1 MKKIIFLLV
10 LFFILSF
17 NAIGSEI
24 SIVDIN
30 FLLKNSEKGKKIQ
43 KEIDKLNSNQ
53 KKIFEKKQMELK
65 EKEKK
70 ITSKKNVISEEEFK
84 KEIEIFKS
92 DLNKFNNERRVSIQ
106 EINKKK
112 SNMIANLIRE
122 INEILINYSK
132 EKNISTIIDKKNV
145 IITRAEN
152 DITKEILSIL
162 NK

>member
-1 MKKIIFLLV
+1 MKKIVFFLVFFFLLP
-10 LFFILSF
+10 F
-17 NAIGSEI
+17 NLISSEI

-30 FLLKNSEKGKKIQ
+30 FLIKNSEKGKKIQ

-53 KKIFEKKQMELK
+53 KKIFEKKQNELK
-65 EKEKK
+65 EKEQK
-70 ITSKKNVISEEEFK
+70 ITQKKNVISEEEFK
-84 KEIEIFKS
+84 KEIEIFRS
-92 DLNKFNNERRVSIQ
+92 DLNKFNDERRLSIQ
-106 EINKKK
+106 EMNKKK
-112 SNMIANLIRE
+112 SNIIGNLIKE

-132 EKNISTIIDKKNV
+132 EKNISTVIDKKNV

>member
-1 MKKIIFLLV
+1 MKKIVFFLVFFFLLP
-10 LFFILSF
+10 F
-17 NAIGSEI
+17 NLISSEI

-30 FLLKNSEKGKKIQ
+30 FLIKNSEKGKKIQ

-53 KKIFEKKQMELK
+53 KKIFEKKQNELK

>member
-1 MKKIIFLLV
+1 MKKIVFFLVFFFLLP
-10 LFFILSF
+10 F
-17 NAIGSEI
+17 NLISSEI

-30 FLLKNSEKGKKIQ
+30 FLIKNSEKGKKIQ

-53 KKIFEKKQMELK
+53 KKIFEKKQNELK
-65 EKEKK
+65 EKEQK
-70 ITSKKNVISEEEFK
+70 ISSKKNVISEEEFK
-84 KEIEIFKS
+84 KEIEILRS
-92 DLNKFNNERRVSIQ
+92 DLNKFNDERRLSIQ
-106 EINKKK
+106 EMNKKK
-112 SNMIANLIRE
+112 TNMIAKLIKE

>member
-70 ITSKKNVISEEEFK
+70 ITSKKNVISEEELK

-92 DLNKFNNERRVSIQ
+92 DLNKFNDERRLSIQ
-106 EINKKK
+106 EMNKKK
-112 SNMIANLIRE
+112 SNIIGNLIKE

-132 EKNISTIIDKKNV
+132 EKNISTVIDKKNV

>member
-1 MKKIIFLLV
+1 MKKIIFFLVFFFLLPLNV
-10 LFFILSF
+10 LS
-17 NAIGSEI
+17 NEI

-43 KEIDKLNSNQ
+43 KDIDKLNSNQ
-53 KKIFEKKQMELK
+53 RKIFEKKQKELK

-92 DLNKFNNERRVSIQ
+92 DLNKFNDERRVSIQ
-106 EINKKK
+106 EMNKKK

-132 EKNISTIIDKKNV
+132 EKNISTVIDKKNV

>member
-53 KKIFEKKQMELK
+53 KKFFEKKQMELK

-70 ITSKKNVISEEEFK
+70 ITSKKNVISEEELK

-92 DLNKFNNERRVSIQ
+92 DLNKFNDERRLSIQ
-106 EINKKK
+106 EMNKKK
-112 SNMIANLIRE
+112 SNIIGNLIKE

-132 EKNISTIIDKKNV
+132 EKNISTVIDKKNV
-145 IITRAEN
+145 IITRSEN

>member
-1 MKKIIFLLV
+1 M
-10 LFFILSF
+10 
-17 NAIGSEI
+17 
-24 SIVDIN
+24 
-30 FLLKNSEKGKKIQ
+30 
-43 KEIDKLNSNQ
+43 
-53 KKIFEKKQMELK
+53 
-65 EKEKK
+65 
-70 ITSKKNVISEEEFK
+70 
-84 KEIEIFKS
+84 
-92 DLNKFNNERRVSIQ
+92 NKFNDERRVSIQ
-106 EINKKK
+106 EMNKKK

>member
-1 MKKIIFLLV
+1 MKKIIFFSAF
-10 LFFILSF
+10 LFFLPLNVIS
-17 NAIGSEI
+17 SEI

-43 KEIDKLNSNQ
+43 KELDKLNSNQ
-53 KKIFEKKQMELK
+53 KKIFEKKQKELK

-70 ITSKKNVISEEEFK
+70 IAAKKNVISEEDFK
-84 KEIEIFKS
+84 KEIELFKE
-92 DLNKFNNERRVSIQ
+92 DLNKFNVDKRTSIQ
-106 EINKKK
+106 EMNRKK
-112 SNMIANLIRE
+112 SNMIANLIKE

-145 IITRAEN
+145 IITKAEN

>member
-1 MKKIIFLLV
+1 MKKIVFFLVFFFLLP
-10 LFFILSF
+10 F
-17 NAIGSEI
+17 NLISSEI

-30 FLLKNSEKGKKIQ
+30 FLIKNSEKGKKIQ

-53 KKIFEKKQMELK
+53 KKIFEKKQNELK

-92 DLNKFNNERRVSIQ
+92 DLNKFNDERRVSIQ
-106 EINKKK
+106 EMNKKK

-145 IITRAEN
+145 IITKAEN

>member
-1 MKKIIFLLV
+1 MKKIVFFLVFFFLLP
-10 LFFILSF
+10 F
-17 NAIGSEI
+17 NLISSEI

-30 FLLKNSEKGKKIQ
+30 FLIKNSEKGKKIQ

-53 KKIFEKKQMELK
+53 KKIFEKKQNELK
-65 EKEKK
+65 EKEQK

-84 KEIEIFKS
+84 KEIEILRS
-92 DLNKFNNERRVSIQ
+92 DLNKFNDERRLSIQ
-106 EINKKK
+106 EMNKKK
-112 SNMIANLIRE
+112 TNMIAKLIKE

-132 EKNISTIIDKKNV
+132 EKNISTVIDKKNV

>member
-1 MKKIIFLLV
+1 MKKIVFLLGI
-10 LFFILSF
+10 FFLLPF
-17 NAIGSEI
+17 NVFSNEI

-30 FLLKNSEKGKKIQ
+30 FLLKNSEKGKKLQ
-43 KEIDKLNSNQ
+43 KEIDELNLNQ
-53 KKIFEKKQMELK
+53 RNIFEKKKKELK

-70 ITSKKNVISEEEFK
+70 ISSKKNVISEEDFR

-92 DLNKFNNERRVSIQ
+92 DLNKFNNERSASIQ
-106 EINKKK
+106 EMNKKK
-112 SNMIANLIRE
+112 SNMIAKLIKE

-145 IITRAEN
+145 IITKTEN
-152 DITKEILSIL
+152 DITKDILSIL

>member
-1 MKKIIFLLV
+1 MKKIVFFSVFFFLLP
-10 LFFILSF
+10 F
-17 NAIGSEI
+17 NLISSEI

-30 FLLKNSEKGKKIQ
+30 FLIKNSEKGKKIQ

-53 KKIFEKKQMELK
+53 KKIFEKKQNELK
-65 EKEKK
+65 EKEQK
-70 ITSKKNVISEEEFK
+70 ITQKKNVISEEEFK
-84 KEIEIFKS
+84 KEIEIFRS
-92 DLNKFNNERRVSIQ
+92 DLNKFNDERRLSIQ
-106 EINKKK
+106 EMNKKK
-112 SNMIANLIRE
+112 TNKIAKLIKE

-132 EKNISTIIDKKNV
+132 EKNISTVIDKKNV

>member
-1 MKKIIFLLV
+1 MKRIFFFLIFC
-10 LFFILSF
+10 LFLPF
-17 NAIGSEI
+17 NVFSNEI

-30 FLLKNSEKGKKIQ
+30 FLLKNSEKGKKLQ
-43 KEIDKLNSNQ
+43 KEIDELNLNQ
-53 KKIFEKKQMELK
+53 RNIFEKKKKELK

-70 ITSKKNVISEEEFK
+70 ISSKKNVISEEDFK
-84 KEIEIFKS
+84 KEIELFKS
-92 DLNKFNNERRVSIQ
+92 DLDKFNNERKISIQ
-106 EINKKK
+106 EMNKKK
-112 SNMIANLIRE
+112 SNMIAKLIKE

>member
-1 MKKIIFLLV
+1 MKKI
-10 LFFILSF
+10 LFFLAFFYLLPLNVLS
-17 NAIGSEI
+17 NEI

-43 KEIDKLNSNQ
+43 EELDKLNSNQ
-53 KKIFEKKQMELK
+53 KKIFEKKQNKLK

>member
-1 MKKIIFLLV
+1 MKKIIFFLVFFFLLP
-10 LFFILSF
+10 F
-17 NAIGSEI
+17 NLISSEI

-30 FLLKNSEKGKKIQ
+30 FLVKNSEKGKKIQ

-53 KKIFEKKQMELK
+53 KKIFEKKKNELK
-65 EKEKK
+65 KKEQK

-92 DLNKFNNERRVSIQ
+92 DLNKFNNERKLSIQ
-106 EINKKK
+106 EMNKKK
-112 SNMIANLIRE
+112 TNMIAKLIKE

-132 EKNISTIIDKKNV
+132 EKNISTVIDKKNV

>member
-1 MKKIIFLLV
+1 MKKIVFFLAFFFV
-10 LFFILSF
+10 LPF
-17 NAIGSEI
+17 NVISSEI

-53 KKIFEKKQMELK
+53 KKIFEKKQKELT

-70 ITSKKNVISEEEFK
+70 IASKKNVISEEEFK

-92 DLNKFNNERRVSIQ
+92 DLNRFNNERRLSIQ
-106 EINKKK
+106 EMNKKK
-112 SNMIANLIRE
+112 SNIIANLIKE
-122 INEILINYSK
+122 INEILIDYSK
-132 EKNISTIIDKKNV
+132 EKNISTVIDKKNV
-145 IITRAEN
+145 IITKSEN

>member
-1 MKKIIFLLV
+1 MKKIVFFLVFFFLLP
-10 LFFILSF
+10 F
-17 NAIGSEI
+17 NLISSEI

-30 FLLKNSEKGKKIQ
+30 FLIKNSEKGKKIQ

-53 KKIFEKKQMELK
+53 KKIFEKKQNELK
-65 EKEKK
+65 EKEQK

-84 KEIEIFKS
+84 KQIEIFRS
-92 DLNKFNNERRVSIQ
+92 DLNKFNDERRLSIQ
-106 EINKKK
+106 EMNKKK
-112 SNMIANLIRE
+112 TNMIAKLIKD

-132 EKNISTIIDKKNV
+132 EKNISTVIDKKNV

>member
-1 MKKIIFLLV
+1 MKKIIFFSAF
-10 LFFILSF
+10 LFFLPLNVIS
-17 NAIGSEI
+17 SEI

-43 KEIDKLNSNQ
+43 KELDKLNSNQ
-53 KKIFEKKQMELK
+53 KKIFEKKQKELK

-70 ITSKKNVISEEEFK
+70 IAAKKNVISEEDFK
-84 KEIEIFKS
+84 KEIELFKE
-92 DLNKFNNERRVSIQ
+92 DLNKFNVDKRTSIQ
-106 EINKKK
+106 EMNRKK
-112 SNMIANLIRE
+112 SNMIANLIKE